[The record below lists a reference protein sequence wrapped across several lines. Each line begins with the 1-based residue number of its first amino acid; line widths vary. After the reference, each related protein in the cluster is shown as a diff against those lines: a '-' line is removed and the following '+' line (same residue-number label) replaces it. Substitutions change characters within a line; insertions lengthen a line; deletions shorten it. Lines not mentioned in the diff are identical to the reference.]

1 MVGSSTHAL
10 TFSTACGPDDSGETK
25 KVQKSKE
32 MIVSGKE
39 PSPIRRTNEHLFS
52 EGNGD
57 ALVVVHGGPGMDFS
71 YMKSSILTLS
81 DSFRVILYEQ
91 RPLKSET
98 LEKDFGAEDQVQDLV
113 GLIGELSAE
122 SGDPVSLIAHS
133 WGTYL
138 ALEALNSADS
148 KSIGK
153 VVLVNPLP
161 LTWGRLVE
169 AGGRLGGRVKP
180 EHLEIVDRL
189 ERTGTEEAGF
199 ELMELVSYAYLAPAN
214 RGIVKPD
221 VRRYNP
227 LVNAQVTES
236 VVYRFSASKLYPV
249 ISSYADPAL
258 DRITHSPYYSAVVDH
273 LKPTCA
279 SSQTPL
285 LAKSGSLDALPCM
298 QC

>member
-1 MVGSSTHAL
+1 M
-10 TFSTACGPDDSGETK
+10 
-25 KVQKSKE
+25 
-32 MIVSGKE
+32 SGKE

-236 VVYRFSASKLYPV
+236 VEDFDQRC
-249 ISSYADPAL
+249 
-258 DRITHSPYYSAVVDH
+258 SAVAVAGQHDIAVIHGDSDYIEASDTRELAQNTRQFVLADCGHFPFVEQPEALISAIRDH
-273 LKPTCA
+273 LNR
-279 SSQTPL
+279 
-285 LAKSGSLDALPCM
+285 
-298 QC
+298 